1 MNYLEKIGRNAK
13 IAFEDLKSI
22 KHNKIVKVLNNYNTS
37 LLNNKKKIIK
47 ENLKDVKNVKR
58 KNLVD
63 RLILN
68 EKRIEG
74 MRHSINEIAKFKNP
88 SGRVLERWSRPN
100 KLTIKK
106 VSTPIGVIGVIYESR
121 PNVTADVACLSLK
134 SGNCSILRGGS
145 EAFNSNKILANL
157 FRDCLL
163 YTSPSPRD

>member
-22 KHNKIVKVLNNYNTS
+22 KHNKIVKVLDSYNIS
-37 LLNNKKKIIK
+37 LLKNKKKIIR

-74 MRHSINEIAKFKNP
+74 MRYSINEIAKFKNP

-121 PNVTADVACLSLK
+121 PTVTADVA
-134 SGNCSILRGGS
+134 
-145 EAFNSNKILANL
+145 
-157 FRDCLL
+157 
-163 YTSPSPRD
+163 